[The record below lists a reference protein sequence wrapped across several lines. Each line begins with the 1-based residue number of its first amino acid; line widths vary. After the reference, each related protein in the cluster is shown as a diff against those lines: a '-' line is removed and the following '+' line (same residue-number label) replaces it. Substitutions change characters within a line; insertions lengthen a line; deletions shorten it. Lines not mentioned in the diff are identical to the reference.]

1 DEAFSEVGGTRAA
14 KAIFAGTYNPTAIF
28 AANDLMAIGVMHAC
42 GERGLE
48 IPRDVAVAGFD
59 DISAARL
66 VTPPLTTV
74 AQFQQRMGARA
85 AEILL
90 ARLKGDRPSAGTTE

>member
-1 DEAFSEVGGTRAA
+1 MQALR
-14 KAIFAGTYNPTAIF
+14 
-28 AANDLMAIGVMHAC
+28 
-42 GERGLE
+42 ERGVDVPRE
-48 IPRDVAVAGFD
+48 IAVVGFD

-74 AQFQQRMGARA
+74 AQFQDRMGARA

-90 ARLKGDRPSAGTTE
+90 ARLKGDRPAIGTTEEMPFSLVERGST